1 MTDKV
6 RCKSRC
12 DWTFSK
18 EVTKCRLL
26 FFEKIRFEDFWKTG
40 RNENSDRWDRV
51 RNYIL
56 SGGCTE
62 GGALCAG
69 NAKGRQL
76 HAGVKGQSPL
86 SGQGWNALPSD
97 LMPASSRTGYYLA
110 NCVTQNHFRG
120 WPPHEKKHVKR
131 KRQIMERPQRRAG
144 WEKRKMK
151 KCRMDER
158 GNQKN
163 ESYKA

>member
-1 MTDKV
+1 MRADAFGLFPK
-6 RCKSRC
+6 K
-12 DWTFSK
+12 
-18 EVTKCRLL
+18 VTKCRLF

-40 RNENSDRWDRV
+40 RNENSDRGDSV
-51 RNYIL
+51 RIFIL
-56 SGGCTE
+56 SGRCTE
-62 GGALCAG
+62 GGALCEG

-97 LMPASSRTGYYLA
+97 LMLASSRTGYYLA
-110 NCVTQNHFRG
+110 NCVTQNYFRE